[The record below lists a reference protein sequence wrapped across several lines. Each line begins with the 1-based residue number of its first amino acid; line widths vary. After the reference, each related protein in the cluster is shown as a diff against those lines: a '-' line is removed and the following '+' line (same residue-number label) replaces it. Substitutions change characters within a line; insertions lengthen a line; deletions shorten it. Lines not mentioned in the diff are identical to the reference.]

1 MLPFWGGKCSVD
13 ESSGRE
19 LTHKWYWHCRDCTDC
34 WPLWTTSLILDP
46 VRDPVFKE
54 YDGK

>member
-19 LTHKWYWHCRDCTDC
+19 LTHKWYWHCRDCMDY

-54 YDGK
+54 